1 MINMMDDDG
10 RQQQEQDE
18 QQQFKEYLAE
28 SVVWFKEQNAKF
40 NEIFGG
46 NNDNV
51 SNPKRVKSPQR
62 SV

>member
-18 QQQFKEYLAE
+18 QQQFEQYLAE
-28 SVVWFKEQNAKF
+28 SIVWLKEQNAKF

-46 NNDNV
+46 NNEQL
-51 SNPKRVKSPQR
+51 SNAKKN
-62 SV
+62 

>member
-18 QQQFKEYLAE
+18 QQQFEQYLAQ
-28 SVVWFKEQNAKF
+28 SIVWFKEQNAKF

-46 NNDNV
+46 INDNV
-51 SNPKRVKSPQR
+51 SDSK
-62 SV
+62 